1 MIRNYYNISLCI
13 VICIHSVKPQTSED
27 LVAIYM
33 PRVTCILQGL
43 THCGRDTDSQ

>member
-1 MIRNYYNISLCI
+1 MIRNYYNSSLCI
-13 VICIHSVKPQTSED
+13 VICIYSVEPQTPED

-43 THCGRDTDSQ
+43 THCGQDTDRE